1 MAGDG
6 GKGNGKGGGKGGAIK
21 LAAGALAGLPVML
34 LVVMLR
40 PVIVVVSLLAQAQ
53 SARACVEGASS
64 WVAWAQ
70 AIAEDDSHGYSQP
83 NRDKGVDYDCA
94 SLVWYAL
101 KNAGLDVGSVPF
113 GTADMD
119 PVMRKA
125 GFSVIDASD
134 SSQVQA
140 GDVLW
145 RQGHTEIAMG
155 GGRYVGA
162 HQDEDG
168 GVLGRQ
174 PGDQTGDEI
183 SVRDYPP
190 VFTRIYRLSS
200 GTGQAVSSSTGSSS
214 GSLVGMDEQAA
225 RAWFGGRQGPD
236 DACSAYAYGQCTWWS
251 CMRGYR
257 IGWKKIGSFWG
268 NGQDWASSAAAAGF
282 RTTRT
287 APVAG
292 ALMSVPAGVLG
303 SSAAYGHVAVVE
315 SVDAGKGTV
324 TTSEKGKDSRV
335 YSRTLPIVNGA
346 TYILPD
352 TEITGTGSSSGS
364 SQADA
369 VSSCSIEAVSGQSSA
384 GSSDSDGVRATPAR
398 AKAIARRKMK
408 AYGWGDDQWDCLSR
422 MWEKESG
429 WQWNAENPDS
439 GAYGIPQSL
448 PASKMAS
455 AGVDWKTNAAT
466 QIAWGLDYIRTRYK
480 TPCGAWAMWNTQGW
494 Y

>member
-34 LVVMLR
+34 LVVMLL

-140 GDVLW
+140 GDALW

-183 SVRDYPP
+183 SVRDYPRVHAHLP
-190 VFTRIYRLSS
+190 AVLGHGPGGQLVHRLVV
-200 GTGQAVSSSTGSSS
+200 GLAGGHGRAG
-214 GSLVGMDEQAA
+214 GPGLVWRAA
-225 RAWFGGRQGPD
+225 GPD

-257 IGWKKIGSFWG
+257 IGWKKIGSFWATG
-268 NGQDWASSAAAAGF
+268 RTGVERGGRGIPHDADGSGGGRVDVGSCGCSGIVGRVRACRGRRVRGCGQ
-282 RTTRT
+282 
-287 APVAG
+287 
-292 ALMSVPAGVLG
+292 
-303 SSAAYGHVAVVE
+303 GHGHDE
-315 SVDAGKGTV
+315 REGKGFT
-324 TTSEKGKDSRV
+324 V

-384 GSSDSDGVRATPAR
+384 AR
-398 AKAIARRKMK
+398 
-408 AYGWGDDQWDCLSR
+408 
-422 MWEKESG
+422 
-429 WQWNAENPDS
+429 P
-439 GAYGIPQSL
+439 
-448 PASKMAS
+448 
-455 AGVDWKTNAAT
+455 
-466 QIAWGLDYIRTRYK
+466 IRT
-480 TPCGAWAMWNTQGW
+480 G
-494 Y
+494 

>member
-1 MAGDG
+1 M
-6 GKGNGKGGGKGGAIK
+6 
-21 LAAGALAGLPVML
+21 P
-34 LVVMLR
+34 
-40 PVIVVVSLLAQAQ
+40 
-53 SARACVEGASS
+53 
-64 WVAWAQ
+64 
-70 AIAEDDSHGYSQP
+70 GY
-83 NRDKGVDYDCA
+83 
-94 SLVWYAL
+94 
-101 KNAGLDVGSVPF
+101 
-113 GTADMD
+113 
-119 PVMRKA
+119 
-125 GFSVIDASD
+125 
-134 SSQVQA
+134 
-140 GDVLW
+140 
-145 RQGHTEIAMG
+145 
-155 GGRYVGA
+155 
-162 HQDEDG
+162 
-168 GVLGRQ
+168 
-174 PGDQTGDEI
+174 
-183 SVRDYPP
+183 
-190 VFTRIYRLSS
+190 
-200 GTGQAVSSSTGSSS
+200 
-214 GSLVGMDEQAA
+214 
-225 RAWFGGRQGPD
+225 
-236 DACSAYAYGQCTWWS
+236 
-251 CMRGYR
+251 
-257 IGWKKIGSFWG
+257 
-268 NGQDWASSAAAAGF
+268 
-282 RTTRT
+282 T

-292 ALMSVPAGVLG
+292 AVMSVPAGVLG